1 MPRKKFIVMVDD
13 NYHPMDESER
23 YKLGEFKTLD
33 SAIAACQRVVNNS
46 LINAYTAGMSEA
58 DLLASYALFGADPFI
73 IGADQ
78 GVPFSARDYAKQ
90 RCHEICSGES
100 ASQPLPNTKHRR
112 ISVAQIIA
120 TIVLLAIAIYALTRF
135 IG

>member
-1 MPRKKFIVMVDD
+1 MVDD

-46 LINAYTAGMSEA
+46 LSNAYTAGISEA

-78 GVPFSARDYAKQ
+78 DVPFSAREYAKQ
-90 RCHEICSGES
+90 RCHEICSGQS
-100 ASQPLPNTKHRR
+100 DLKQAHTARR
-112 ISVAQIIA
+112 RVSITQVIA
-120 TIVLLAIAIYALTRF
+120 TIILLAIAIYALTRL